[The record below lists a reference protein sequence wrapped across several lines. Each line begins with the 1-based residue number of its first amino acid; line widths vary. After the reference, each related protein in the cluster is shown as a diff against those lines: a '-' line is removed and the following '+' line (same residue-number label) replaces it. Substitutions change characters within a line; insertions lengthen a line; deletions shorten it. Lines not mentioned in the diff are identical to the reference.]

1 MVRMIDVANHAGV
14 SLKTVSRVLN
24 NEPHVQDALRS
35 KVHASVKELG
45 YIPSASARS
54 LRSSRTYTFHLISRT
69 VEGNFVNTIQSGAVR
84 ASQKH
89 GYNLIVSLMGFETLN
104 EPEALERWSKSFLI
118 QKRPDGV
125 ILVPPYSDSPLFN
138 EIINKAGIPIS
149 RIGPNEIDD
158 MNNVNITIDDGVAAK
173 EATNHLISLGH
184 RRIGFIRG
192 YEDHGATHKRF
203 KGYSDALQEAG
214 IDLDPSLVKP
224 GMFSFESGMNAGLE
238 LLSMNNR
245 PTAIFA
251 ANDDMAAGVIVAAY
265 RNNIKVPEAV
275 SVMGFD
281 DSELAERIWPTLS
294 TIRQPLLRY
303 GEQAVEYLVNRAGNN
318 SKKKSDRPSWTDILD
333 YEFILRES
341 TGPLNEYSIT

>member
-1 MVRMIDVANHAGV
+1 MVRMKDVATHAGV

-24 NEPHVQDALRS
+24 NEPHVQEALRN
-35 KVHASVKELG
+35 KVHESVKELG
-45 YIPSASARS
+45 YVPSASARS

-69 VEGNFVNTIQSGAVR
+69 VEGNFVNTVQSGALR

-89 GYNLIVSLMGFETLN
+89 GYNLVVSLLSFETLN
-104 EPEALERWSKSFLI
+104 DLDALMKWSQTFLA
-118 QKRPDGV
+118 QKKPDGV
-125 ILVPPYSDSPLFN
+125 ILVPPYSDSPAFN
-138 EIINKAGIPIS
+138 EIFNKAGIPIS
-149 RIGPNEIDD
+149 RIGPNDIQDI
-158 MNNVNITIDDGVAAK
+158 NNVNIAIDDRIAAK

-192 YEDHGATHKRF
+192 YEDHGATHKRYN
-203 KGYSDALQEAG
+203 GYCDALKAAG
-214 IDLDPSLVKP
+214 IEIDSGIVKP
-224 GMFSFESGMNAGLE
+224 GIFSFESGMNSGLE
-238 LLSMNNR
+238 LLSMDNR

-265 RNNIKVPEAV
+265 RNNIKVPDEV

-294 TIRQPLLRY
+294 TIRQPLIKY
-303 GEQAVEYLVNRAGNN
+303 GEQAVEYLVNRAG
-318 SKKKSDRPSWTDILD
+318 SKTKTDVEKPSWTDILD

-341 TGPLNEYSIT
+341 TGPLQKDSA

>member
-24 NEPHVQDALRS
+24 NEPHVQDALRN

-45 YIPSASARS
+45 YVPSASARS

-69 VEGNFVNTIQSGAVR
+69 IEGNFVNTVQSGALR

-89 GYNLIVSLMGFETLN
+89 GYNLMASLLSFEILHD
-104 EPEALERWSKSFLI
+104 PIALKKWCETFLAN
-118 QKRPDGV
+118 QKPDGV
-125 ILVPPYSDSPLFN
+125 ILVPPHSDNQQLNDFLN
-138 EIINKAGIPIS
+138 DAKIPIS
-149 RIGPNEIDD
+149 RIGPSEIQDL
-158 MNNVNITIDDGVAAK
+158 NNVNIAIDDRVAAK
-173 EATNHLISLGH
+173 EATDHLIALGH

-192 YEDHGATHKRF
+192 YEDQGATHKRF
-203 KGYSDALQEAG
+203 NGYCDALAQAG
-214 IDLDPSLVKP
+214 IELDPEIVKP
-224 GMFSFESGMNAGLE
+224 GIFSFESGMNSGLE
-238 LLSMNNR
+238 LLSMGNR

-265 RNNIKVPEAV
+265 RNNIKIPEEV

-281 DSELAERIWPTLS
+281 DSELAEKIWPTLS
-294 TIRQPLLRY
+294 TIRQPLIRY
-303 GEQAVEYLVNRAGNN
+303 GEQAVEYLVNRAGNK
-318 SKKKSDRPSWTDILD
+318 SKNAKDKASWTDLLD

-341 TGPLNEYSIT
+341 TGPLQKDSA

>member
-24 NEPHVQDALRS
+24 NEPHVQDALRN

-45 YIPSASARS
+45 YVPSASARS

-69 VEGNFVNTIQSGAVR
+69 VEGNFVNTVQSGALR

-89 GYNLIVSLMGFETLN
+89 GYNLVVSLMSFETLN
-104 EPEALERWSKSFLI
+104 NPAALEKWSKTFLT
-118 QKRPDGV
+118 QKKPDGV

-158 MNNVNITIDDGVAAK
+158 MNNVNITIDDSVAAK

-214 IDLDPSLVKP
+214 IELDPSIVKP
-224 GMFSFESGMNAGLE
+224 GIFSFESGMNAGLE
-238 LLSMNNR
+238 LLSMDNR

-265 RNNIKVPEAV
+265 RNNIKVPEEI
-275 SVMGFD
+275 SVIGFD

-294 TIRQPLLRY
+294 TIRQPLIKY

-318 SKKKSDRPSWTDILD
+318 TKNDNDKPSWTDILD
-333 YEFILRES
+333 YQFILRES
-341 TGPLNEYSIT
+341 TGPLQNNSV

>member
-24 NEPHVQDALRS
+24 NEPHVQDALRN
-35 KVHASVKELG
+35 KVHESVKELG
-45 YIPSASARS
+45 YVPSASARS

-69 VEGNFVNTIQSGAVR
+69 VEGNFVNTVQSGALR

-89 GYNLIVSLMGFETLN
+89 GYNLVVSLMSFETLN
-104 EPEALERWSKSFLI
+104 DPDELHKWSNTFLT
-118 QKRPDGV
+118 QKKPDGV
-125 ILVPPYSDSPLFN
+125 ILVPPYSDSAMFN
-138 EIINKAGIPIS
+138 DIINKAGIPIS
-149 RIGPNEIDD
+149 RIGPNEIED
-158 MNNVNITIDDGVAAK
+158 MNNVNIAIDDGVAAK

-203 KGYSDALQEAG
+203 KGYSDALHEAG
-214 IDLDPSLVKP
+214 IEVDPALVKP
-224 GMFSFESGMNAGLE
+224 GIFSFESGMNSGLE
-238 LLSMNNR
+238 LLAMDNR

-265 RNNIKVPEAV
+265 RNNIKVPEEI

-294 TIRQPLLRY
+294 TIRQPLIKY
-303 GEQAVEYLVNRAGNN
+303 GEQAVEYLVNRAGNK
-318 SKKKSDRPSWTDILD
+318 SKNDNDKPSWTDLLD

-341 TGPLNEYSIT
+341 TGPAAS